1 MNKLINVHVFND
13 LLDQL
18 LEFLDDSFSHYR
30 SDIILA
36 KTTLDMLRKSNY
48 RLVVIQFKKYIEP
61 YTKQINDC
69 DENFFINA
77 AANVNLKDQNQ
88 DFFLKSMKIKNIWLA
103 PTTTKKQKAIIFYY
117 FQQLLITSSKCNF

>member
-1 MNKLINVHVFND
+1 MSKLINVHVFND

-18 LEFLDDSFSHYR
+18 FEFLDESFTDYR

-36 KTTLDMLRKSNY
+36 KTTLDMIRKSNY

-69 DENFFINA
+69 DENFFINF
-77 AANVNLKDQNQ
+77 VNSNDQNQ
-88 DFFLKSMKIKNIWLA
+88 DFFLKSMKIKNIWLT

>member
-1 MNKLINVHVFND
+1 MSKLINVHVFND

-18 LEFLDDSFSHYR
+18 FEFLDDSFTDYR
-30 SDIILA
+30 SDIMLA
-36 KTTLDMLRKSNY
+36 KTTLDMLRKSNH

-61 YTKQINDC
+61 YSKQINDC
-69 DENFFINA
+69 DSDFFINS
-77 AANVNLKDQNQ
+77 VNDQNQ
-88 DFFLKSMKIKNIWLA
+88 EFFLKIMKIKNIWLA